1 MIPFKQSY
9 YQNKIDEFRKKC
21 SNDRDCTL
29 GELKLIWELRIDK
42 RLPGYMHAYKG
53 DMYYSPHLYRGDQL
67 VMAVDGEEVGGI
79 FEIVKKAHGKV
90 GIVGLGLGYSVQ
102 EMINKES
109 VTEIIVYEINKD
121 VIELYNKNFEKND
134 KVKIIE
140 GDAFEAKGEKFDY
153 FFVDIY
159 DRRISKQIVDDFHLF
174 KEKHDIKD
182 YVFFGV
188 EKFILSLFPTKYES
202 ENIPKLWKNM
212 AEITGERFRNSKYV
226 ENFAGYSLKKT
237 NELFEAFEF

>member
-9 YQNKIDEFRKKC
+9 YQNKIDEFKNKC
-21 SNDRDCTL
+21 SSDRDCSL
-29 GELKLIWELRIDK
+29 GGLKLIWELRIEK

-53 DMYYSPHLYRGDQL
+53 NMFYSPHLYRGDQL
-67 VMAVDGEEVGGI
+67 VMAVDGEEIGGI
-79 FEIVKKAHGKV
+79 YEIVKKAHGKV
-90 GIVGLGLGYSVQ
+90 GVVGLGLGYSVQ

-109 VTEIIVYEINKD
+109 ITEIVVFENDKD
-121 VIELYNKNFEKND
+121 VIDLYNKNFENND

-140 GDAFEAKGEKFDY
+140 KDAFEAEGEKFDY

-159 DRRISKQIVDDFHLF
+159 DRKISKKIVEDYNFF

-188 EKFILSLFPTKYES
+188 EKFILSLFPSEYES

-212 AEITGERFRNSKYV
+212 AEVTGERFGDSRYV
-226 ENFAGYSLKKT
+226 ENFAGYSAKKA
-237 NELFEAFEF
+237 NELFHAFGF